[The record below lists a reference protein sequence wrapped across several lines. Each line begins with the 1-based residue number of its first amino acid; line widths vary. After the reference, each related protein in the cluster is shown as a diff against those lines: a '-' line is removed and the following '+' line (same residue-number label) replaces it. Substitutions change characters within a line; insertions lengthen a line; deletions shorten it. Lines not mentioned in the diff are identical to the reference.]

1 MSTNDIGYN
10 NRTCS
15 RNQMDCFFLSQKNG
29 DILTIKKNKKNYQFV
44 FIFALPLQCH
54 DAFDGGEKEEE
65 EVGGHGDGL

>member
-1 MSTNDIGYN
+1 
-10 NRTCS
+10 
-15 RNQMDCFFLSQKNG
+15 MDCFFLSQKNG

>member
-1 MSTNDIGYN
+1 MILGPTTKLALETKWIV
-10 NRTCS
+10 
-15 RNQMDCFFLSQKNG
+15 FFLSQKNG